1 MKAFVA
7 AVIAAAILYAVDF
20 QYNDGRY
27 AQVLQQ
33 AVTSLLAG

>member
-7 AVIAAAILYAVDF
+7 ASIAAALLYVVDA

-27 AQVLQQ
+27 AESWSWPQP
-33 AVTSLLAG
+33 A